1 MKKDLFDLGVPFA
14 AGGVVFLLA
23 AFASGAV
30 TATNTSQLNVAKARI
45 DERATICQEAAMTVL
60 AEATQPTD
68 FSGVEGK
75 KRRDALAMDFVIPSG
90 DDRTDRLVLDECS
103 KRLDT

>member
-1 MKKDLFDLGVPFA
+1 MKKNLFDLGVPFA

-23 AFASGAV
+23 TFASGSI
-30 TATNTSQLNVAKARI
+30 TATSTAQMNVAKARI

-60 AEATQPTD
+60 AESTQPTD
-68 FSGVEGK
+68 FSGLPGK
-75 KRRDALAMDFVIPSG
+75 KLRDSLAMDFVIPSG
-90 DDRTDRLVLDECS
+90 DAQKDRLVLQECS

>member
-1 MKKDLFDLGVPFA
+1 MKKNLFDLGVPFA

-23 AFASGAV
+23 TFASGSI
-30 TATNTSQLNVAKARI
+30 TATSTAQMNVAKARI
-45 DERATICQEAAMTVL
+45 DERATICQDAAKTVL
-60 AEATQPTD
+60 AESTQAMD
-68 FSGVEGK
+68 FSGVQGK

-90 DDRTDRLVLDECS
+90 DARTDRLVLEECS